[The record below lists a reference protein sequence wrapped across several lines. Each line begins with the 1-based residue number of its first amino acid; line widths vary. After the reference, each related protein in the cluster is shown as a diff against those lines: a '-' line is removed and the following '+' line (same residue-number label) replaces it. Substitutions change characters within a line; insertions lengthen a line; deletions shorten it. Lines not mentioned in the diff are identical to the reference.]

1 MSGHIRVVIADRHRL
16 VAEALRILVDG
27 EPDMTVVALA
37 TESDGLLEAVRRLS
51 PDMVLLCLGSRDGA
65 PEVGLGSLERIR
77 AERLPVRV
85 LALAAL
91 SDAAS
96 MRAALEAGVDGY
108 ALKSEPAQHALFA
121 VRQVHRGQL
130 ILPAGAKRWLL
141 HGRDEGSAC
150 DLSRAELAVLELV
163 ADGLSNADIA
173 RRIFLSE
180 NTVKFHLRNI
190 FQKLGTHNRT
200 AAARWYLREH
210 ALRA

>member
-1 MSGHIRVVIADRHRL
+1 MSGHIRIVIADRHRL

-27 EPDMTVVALA
+27 EPDMTVVAVA
-37 TESDGLLEAVRRLS
+37 TEGDALLEAVRHFA
-51 PDMVLLCLGSRDGA
+51 PDMVLLCLGRGD
-65 PEVGLGSLERIR
+65 EVGLGSLERIR

-141 HGRDEGSAC
+141 HGHDDGVGC

-190 FQKLGTHNRT
+190 FQKLGAHNRT

>member
-1 MSGHIRVVIADRHRL
+1 MSGHIRIVIADRHRL
-16 VAEALRILVDG
+16 VADALRILVDG
-27 EPDMTVVALA
+27 EPDMMVVAVA
-37 TESDGLLEAVRRLS
+37 TESDGLMDAMRRLA
-51 PDMVLLCLGSRDGA
+51 PDMLLLCLGSRDA
-65 PEVGLGSLERIR
+65 VGLSSLERIR

-108 ALKSEPAQHALFA
+108 ALKSEPAQYALSA

-130 ILPAGAKRWLL
+130 VLPAGARRWLL
-141 HGRDEGSAC
+141 HGREDGSAR

-173 RRIFLSE
+173 RRICLSE

>member
-1 MSGHIRVVIADRHRL
+1 MSANIRIVIADRHRL

-27 EPDMTVVALA
+27 EPDMTVVAVA
-37 TESDGLLEAVRRLS
+37 TEGDALLDAVRRLA
-51 PDMVLLCLGSRDGA
+51 PDMVLLCLGSRDA
-65 PEVGLGSLERIR
+65 AGLTALERLR

-91 SDAAS
+91 ADAAS

-141 HGRDEGSAC
+141 HGREDGPSS

-190 FQKLGTHNRT
+190 FHKLGTHNRT
-200 AAARWYLREH
+200 AATRWYLREH
-210 ALRA
+210 ALQA